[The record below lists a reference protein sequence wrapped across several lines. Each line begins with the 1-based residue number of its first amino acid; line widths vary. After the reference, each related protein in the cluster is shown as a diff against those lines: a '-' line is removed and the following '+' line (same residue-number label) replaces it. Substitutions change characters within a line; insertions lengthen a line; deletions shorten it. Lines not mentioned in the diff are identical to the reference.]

1 MDSTLDL
8 RPQNLKQDE
17 WPFEDF
23 IYLNKLEPA
32 VPNERGIK
40 DTNSLHRDYGML
52 NGMQHDHTDGTPNH
66 EMQRALIYGGGLL
79 DRL

>member
-23 IYLNKLEPA
+23 INLNKPEPA
-32 VPNERGIK
+32 VPNKRGIK
-40 DTNSLHRDYGML
+40 DTNSLHRDYGMP

-66 EMQRALIYGGGLL
+66 EMQRVLISGGGLL